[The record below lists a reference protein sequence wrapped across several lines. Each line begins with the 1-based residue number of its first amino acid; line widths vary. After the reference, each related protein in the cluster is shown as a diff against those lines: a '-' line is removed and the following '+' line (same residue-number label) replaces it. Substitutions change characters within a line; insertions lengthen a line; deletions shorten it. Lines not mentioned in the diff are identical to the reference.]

1 MPSLFR
7 AFVELYI
14 EKIALVF
21 PSFYPLYVSHFSLNI
36 HFAIIVIRFSN
47 LTSEFIF
54 GHRGRLLKMRYL
66 PASGKYS
73 AARSIFLFVASLNFG
88 SLVQK

>member
-7 AFVELYI
+7 AFVQLYI

-21 PSFYPLYVSHFSLNI
+21 SPFLSAICKSFLFKHSLRQRRNT
-36 HFAIIVIRFSN
+36 FFQPNQQV
-47 LTSEFIF
+47 
-54 GHRGRLLKMRYL
+54 GHRRRLLKMRYL
-66 PASGKYS
+66 PTSGKYS
-73 AARSIFLFVASLNFG
+73 AARSLFLLFPSLNFG

>member
-14 EKIALVF
+14 EKSTLVF
-21 PSFYPLYVSHFSLNI
+21 SPFLSAICKSFLLKHSLRQLRNM
-36 HFAIIVIRFSN
+36 FFQPNQQV
-47 LTSEFIF
+47 
-54 GHRGRLLKMRYL
+54 GHRLRLLKMRYL

-73 AARSIFLFVASLNFG
+73 AARSIFLFFPSLNFG